1 MSELEERVEQL
12 EARLADLAD
21 REAIRELTS
30 DYCQRVQRGD
40 VEGVVELFCEDGS
53 IEMGETL
60 NRGHEQL
67 RSSYREALAEMTPK
81 PFIHNHVI
89 ELDGLSARGICSV
102 EIRLVQ
108 DGRAYDAAGHY
119 HDDYRK
125 LDGHWRFQ
133 RRVLIIY
140 YWCPTTEGWV

>member
-1 MSELEERVEQL
+1 MSEIEERVEQL

-40 VEGVVELFCEDGS
+40 VEGVVELFCKDGS
-53 IEMGETL
+53 IEMGETVT
-60 NRGHEQL
+60 RGREQL
-67 RSSYREALAEMTPK
+67 LSSYRDALAEMTPK

-89 ELDGLSARGICSV
+89 ELDGDRARGVCSV

-108 DGRAYDAAGHY
+108 AGRAYDAAGHY
-119 HDDYRK
+119 DDDYRK
-125 LDGHWRFQ
+125 VDGRWRFA
-133 RRVLIIY
+133 RRVFVVY
-140 YWCPTTEGWV
+140 HWSPTTEGWA

>member
-1 MSELEERVEQL
+1 MSELEERVDQL
-12 EARLADLAD
+12 EARLNDLAD

-30 DYCQRVQRGD
+30 NYCQRVQRGD

-53 IEMGETL
+53 IEMGETV

-81 PFIHNHVI
+81 P
-89 ELDGLSARGICSV
+89 
-102 EIRLVQ
+102 
-108 DGRAYDAAGHY
+108 DAAGHY

-133 RRVLIIY
+133 RRVLIVY
-140 YWCPTTEGWV
+140 HWCPTTEGWV

>member
-1 MSELEERVEQL
+1 MAACSIVTAEEENRMSKLEERVAEL
-12 EARLADLAD
+12 EVRLNDLAD

-30 DYCQRVQRGD
+30 DYCQRVQGGD
-40 VEGVVELFCEDGS
+40 VEGVVALFCEDGS
-53 IEMGETL
+53 IF
-60 NRGHEQL
+60 
-67 RSSYREALAEMTPK
+67 AEMTPK

-89 ELDGLSARGICSV
+89 ELDGGSARGVCSV

-125 LDGHWRFQ
+125 IAGRWRFQ
-133 RRVLIIY
+133 RRVFVVY
-140 YWCPTTEGWV
+140 HWCPTTEGWV

>member
-1 MSELEERVEQL
+1 MSEIEERVEQL

-40 VEGVVELFCEDGS
+40 VEAVVELFCVDGS
-53 IEMGETL
+53 IEMEDTVT
-60 NRGHEQL
+60 RGHEQL
-67 RSSYREALAEMTPK
+67 RASYSQALAEMTPK

-89 ELDGLSARGICSV
+89 ELDGDSARGICSV

-108 DGRAYDAAGHY
+108 DGRAHDAAGHY
-119 HDDYRK
+119 DDDYRK
-125 LDGHWRFQ
+125 VDGRWRFQ
-133 RRVLIIY
+133 RRVFVVY
-140 YWCPTTEGWV
+140 HWCPTTEGWA

>member
-1 MSELEERVEQL
+1 MSEIEERVEQL

-40 VEGVVELFCEDGS
+40 VEAVVELFCEDGS
-53 IEMGETL
+53 IEMEDTVT
-60 NRGHEQL
+60 RGHEQL
-67 RSSYREALAEMTPK
+67 RASYSQALAEMTPK

-89 ELDGLSARGICSV
+89 ELDGDSARGICSV

-108 DGRAYDAAGHY
+108 DGRAHDAAGHY
-119 HDDYRK
+119 VDDYRK
-125 LDGHWRFQ
+125 VDGRWRFQ
-133 RRVLIIY
+133 RRVFVVY
-140 YWCPTTEGWV
+140 HWCPTTEGWA

>member
-1 MSELEERVEQL
+1 MSGSEGRVEQL

-40 VEGVVELFCEDGS
+40 VEAVVELFCEDGS
-53 IEMGETL
+53 IEMEDTVT
-60 NRGHEQL
+60 RGHEQL

>member
-1 MSELEERVEQL
+1 MSEIEERVEQL

-40 VEGVVELFCEDGS
+40 VEAVVELFCEDGS
-53 IEMGETL
+53 IEMEDTVT
-60 NRGHEQL
+60 RGHEQL
-67 RSSYREALAEMTPK
+67 RASYSQALAEMTPK

-89 ELDGLSARGICSV
+89 ELDGDNARGICSV

-108 DGRAYDAAGHY
+108 DGRAHDAAGHY
-119 HDDYRK
+119 DDDYRK
-125 LDGHWRFQ
+125 VDGRWRFQ
-133 RRVLIIY
+133 RRVFVVY
-140 YWCPTTEGWV
+140 HWCPTTEGWA